1 MTTGAVTDQPGT
13 LQTVTREEQSKGIH
27 WGVEL
32 DEQTGNILPDLTI
45 GADVTGAEPLEA
57 NEGMSSRGLELGG
70 SGFLVTPEEA
80 EQLGFREAELIRPYR
95 NGRDIAQHS
104 RGLLL
109 IDTFGFE
116 EEELRGSFPAVYQH
130 LSDKVKPERQQN
142 RKKSLREYWWLHR
155 GERSKMRDALS
166 DLERYIVTVETSK
179 HRFFQFLD
187 STVAPD
193 NKLVVF
199 AFSDAYH
206 LGVLSSRIHVT
217 WSLAAG
223 GNLGVGNDPVYAK
236 TQCFDPF
243 PFPVATASQK
253 ATIRNLGTQ
262 LDAHRKER
270 LDQHDDLT
278 MTALYDVLKK
288 ERRGEDLD
296 ESEREIHEKGLV
308 GVLRELHDELDAAV
322 ADAYG
327 WGAGLPKETILQRLV
342 TLNAERRVEEEEG
355 QVRYLRPA
363 YQAPE
368 TVETQAEMDLDVQ
381 VGGDGA
387 PAEPLDWP
395 SGLKARAQV
404 VKAVMTHADE
414 PLTVEQVAQHFHR
427 ARRADVQE
435 LLETLDA
442 LGHVERTEEGAY
454 AT

>member
-45 GADVTGAEPLEA
+45 GADVTGAELLEA